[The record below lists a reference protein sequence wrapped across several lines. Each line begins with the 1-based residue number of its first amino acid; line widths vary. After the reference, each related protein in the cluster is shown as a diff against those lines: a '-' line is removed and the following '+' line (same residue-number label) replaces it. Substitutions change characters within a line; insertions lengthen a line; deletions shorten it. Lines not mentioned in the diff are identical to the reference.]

1 MKEFN
6 SMSFQQKLDT
16 CSRLLSGRQLEPYV
30 KKIVFSNYKNFST
43 NTTIEFQYPLTVLVG
58 RNGTNKSSVLKAL
71 SACIDGTSL
80 ADLWFETDI
89 DSIHSAG
96 YWYTYDYEISKRRTV
111 EAQVYLTKRK
121 REGNLDYWETSA
133 PSTAIGMQPYLSED
147 DPAFESLPN
156 KTRWAKIDSAK
167 KKSMYLSFRESLS
180 SFDQF
185 YYYGTYKWTFTLIKE
200 KKEYIRTNSKV
211 LSKVIAQ
218 NISDLDRYGKKRV
231 FENVVLSREIVEK
244 ISIILGVD
252 YDEIRLVKHNLF
264 NNLGYTCHL
273 KKHGLN
279 YSEAFAGSGEF
290 AVINMVNKIEQT
302 RDKSLILIDEP
313 EVSLHPEAQRKF
325 LEYLIDKIITNKHQ
339 IVIATHSIE
348 LIKNLPPSAIKL
360 IKLNEENKAII
371 ERQYCLQ
378 DEAFQDL
385 GVNDFN
391 KHKIYVED
399 DVAELFLKIVLA
411 KSTKLTPDLFEII
424 VFPGGD
430 SRIYSA
436 VVSSACISQSNK
448 EHIFL
453 DGDKDKQ
460 IDLLNPEQITTQMID
475 SGELDQNIIDFVG
488 NISFLPC
495 NSGGN
500 NETNIDIKK
509 NFLIWAQKNIAFL
522 PSPELN
528 PEQYLLRKKGIDL
541 GRDGA
546 KTYFIQK
553 TKEKYPHLD
562 AVALKNV
569 LISEEIEALEMTDP
583 DIIFIENCL
592 LRFLGLL

>member
-1 MKEFN
+1 MT
-6 SMSFQQKLDT
+6 FQQKLDT
-16 CSRLLSGRQLEPYV
+16 CSRLLSGRMLEPYV
-30 KKIVFSNYKNFST
+30 KKIVFSNYKNFSA

-96 YWYTYDYEISKRRTV
+96 YWYTFDYELSKRKTV

-121 REGNLDYWETSA
+121 RKGNLDYWETSA
-133 PSTAIGMQPYLSED
+133 PSTAIGMQPYIRED
-147 DPAFESLPN
+147 DPIFESLPN
-156 KTRWAKIDSAK
+156 KTRWTKIDSTK

-185 YYYGTYKWTFTLIKE
+185 YYYGTYKWTFTLIKD
-200 KKEYIRTNSKV
+200 KKEYIRTNSKI
-211 LSKVIAQ
+211 LSKVIAR

-231 FENVVLSREIVEK
+231 FENLVLPKEIVEK
-244 ISIILGVD
+244 ISMILGVN
-252 YDEIRLVKHNLF
+252 YEEIRLVKHNLF

-273 KKHGLN
+273 KKNELN

-290 AVINMVNKIEQT
+290 AVINMVNKIEKA

-325 LEYLIDKIITNKHQ
+325 LEYLIDKIISSKHQ

-348 LIKNLPPSAIKL
+348 MIKNLPPSAIKL
-360 IKLNEENKAII
+360 IKINAENKAVI

-378 DEAFQDL
+378 DEAFHDL
-385 GVNDFN
+385 GINDFN

-399 DVAELFLKIVLA
+399 DVAELILKTVLD
-411 KSTKLTPDLFEII
+411 KSTRLNPSLFEII

-430 SRIYSA
+430 SRIYSS
-436 VVSSACISQSNK
+436 VVSNACISKSDSNK

-453 DGDKDKQ
+453 DGDKNTQ
-460 IDLLNPEQITTQMID
+460 IPLLNPELITPQMIS
-475 SGELDQNIIDFVG
+475 SGELDQNINNFVG
-488 NISFLPC
+488 NTSFLPC

-500 NETNIDIKK
+500 NLTNITIKK
-509 NFLIWAQKNIAFL
+509 NFLIWAKKNIAFL
-522 PSPELN
+522 PSPGLN
-528 PEQYLLRKKGIDL
+528 PEQYLLKKKGINL
-541 GRDGA
+541 GRNEA
-546 KTYFIQK
+546 KVYFIDK
-553 TKEKYPHLD
+553 TKERYPYLD
-562 AVALKNV
+562 AVASKNV
-569 LISEEIEALEMTDP
+569 LISEAISELDIKDP
-583 DIIFIENCL
+583 DIVAIETSL
-592 LRFLGLL
+592 LRFLGCS

>member
-1 MKEFN
+1 MT
-6 SMSFQQKLDT
+6 FQQNLDI
-16 CSRLLSGRQLEPYV
+16 CSRLLSQRQLEPYV

-43 NTTIEFQYPLTVLVG
+43 NTTIEFQFPLTVLVG

-96 YWYTYDYEISKRRTV
+96 YWYTYDYELSRRRIV

-185 YYYGTYKWTFTLIKE
+185 YYYGTYKWKFTLIKE
-200 KKEYIRTNSKV
+200 KKEHIRANSKV
-211 LSKVIAQ
+211 LSKVIAF

-231 FENVVLSREIVEK
+231 FENLVLAREIVEK
-244 ISIILGVD
+244 ISIILGVN

-290 AVINMVNKIEQT
+290 AVINMVNKIEQAS
-302 RDKSLILIDEP
+302 DKSLILIDEP

-325 LEYLIDKIITNKHQ
+325 LEYLIDKIINNKHQ

-348 LIKNLPPSAIKL
+348 LVKNLPSSAIKL
-360 IKLNEENKAII
+360 IKLNEENKAVI

-399 DVAELFLKIVLA
+399 DVAELMLKTVLA
-411 KSTKLTPDLFEII
+411 KSTKLTPDLFEIV

-436 VVSSACISQSNK
+436 VVSSACIAQNDK

-453 DGDKDKQ
+453 DGDKDMQ
-460 IDLLNPEQITTQMID
+460 ICLLDPQIITTQMIN
-475 SGELDQNIIDFVG
+475 SGELDRNITSFVG
-488 NISFLPC
+488 NTSFLPC

-500 NETNIDIKK
+500 NATNIEIKK
-509 NFLIWAQKNIAFL
+509 KFLIWAKKNIAFL
-522 PSPELN
+522 PSPGLN
-528 PEQYLLRKKGIDL
+528 PEQYLLSKKGIRL
-541 GRDGA
+541 GRDEA
-546 KTYFIQK
+546 KAYFIEK
-553 TKEKYPHLD
+553 TKERYPLLD
-562 AVALKNV
+562 VVALKNV
-569 LISEEIEALEMTDP
+569 LISEALDELDITDP
-583 DIIFIENCL
+583 DMVAIENSL
-592 LRFLGLL
+592 LKFVGLL

>member
-1 MKEFN
+1 
-6 SMSFQQKLDT
+6 MSFPQKLDT
-16 CSRLLSGRQLEPYV
+16 CLKLLSNRKLEPYL
-30 KKIVFSNYKNFST
+30 KKIVFSNYKNFSP

-89 DSIHSAG
+89 DPIHSAG
-96 YWYTYDYEISKRRTV
+96 YWYTYDYQISRKKTV

-133 PSTAIGMQPYLSED
+133 PSTAIGMQPYIQQG
-147 DPAFESLPN
+147 DPLFGSLPN
-156 KTRWAKIDSAK
+156 KTRWVKIDKNK
-167 KKSMYLSFRESLS
+167 KRSMYLSFRESLS

-185 YYYGTYKWTFTLIKE
+185 YYYGTHKWNFTQIKD
-200 KKEYIRTNSKV
+200 KKEYIRTNSKI
-211 LSKVIAQ
+211 LSKVIAK
-218 NISDLDRYGKKRV
+218 NLSNLERYGKKRV
-231 FENVVLSREIVEK
+231 FENFVLDTEVVEK
-244 ISIILGVD
+244 ISVILGVS
-252 YDEIRLVKHNLF
+252 YEEIRLIKHNLF
-264 NNLGYTCHL
+264 NPLGYTCHL
-273 KKHGLN
+273 KKNDLN

-290 AVINMVNKIEQT
+290 AVINMVNKIERAT
-302 RDKSLILIDEP
+302 DNSLILIDEP

-325 LEYLIDKIITNKHQ
+325 LEYLIDKIINNKHQ

-348 LIKNLPPSAIKL
+348 LIKNLPPSSIKL
-360 IKLNEENKAII
+360 IKLNGENKAVI

-385 GVNDFN
+385 GVHDFN

-399 DVAELFLKIVLA
+399 DVAELILKTVLA
-411 KSTKLTPDLFEII
+411 KSTRLTPDLFEII

-453 DGDKDKQ
+453 DGDKNTQ
-460 IDLLNPEQITTQMID
+460 TDLLNPELITPQMIS
-475 SGELDQNIIDFVG
+475 SGELDRNINKFVG
-488 NISFLPC
+488 NTSFLPC

-500 NETNIDIKK
+500 NVANIEIKK
-509 NFLIWAQKNIAFL
+509 KFLIWAKKNIAFL
-522 PSPELN
+522 PSPGLN
-528 PEQYLLRKKGIDL
+528 PEQYLLGKQDIHK
-541 GRDGA
+541 GRDEA
-546 KTYFIQK
+546 KAYFIEK
-553 TKEKYPHLD
+553 TKERYPHLD
-562 AVALKNV
+562 EVALKNV
-569 LISEEIEALEMTDP
+569 LISEAIDELTMTSPEM
-583 DIIFIENCL
+583 IAIENSL
-592 LRFLGLL
+592 LRFLDLV